1 MSQVSYLNLAT
12 STDSHPLL
20 LAPST
25 NIVELPILLADQ
37 TPVMQGGQDAGD

>member
-12 STDSHPLL
+12 STDRHPLL

-25 NIVELPILLADQ
+25 NIVELPILLTDQ
-37 TPVMQGGQDAGD
+37 TPVMQSGQNAGD